1 MPSAALIEVVECP
14 TPNVSYSLSERV
26 GKRSESA
33 RLLDRVE
40 LLAAPRQNLVR
51 IGLVAHVPNQ
61 PVVRRI
67 EDVVQGYR
75 QFDGAEPGGKV
86 AATGA
91 HTVDE
96 KLPQLL
102 GELGKFRGRQP
113 AQVVRG
119 IDGFEQRVLGTG
131 HCGEL
136 YTEPR
141 LAPIPLMGQAT

>member
-1 MPSAALIEVVECP
+1 MIERFECHAACDGAVADHRYDTPILATLRSRHGHAERSADGRGG
-14 TPNVSYSLSERV
+14 VSDTERV
-26 GKRSESA
+26 VLALRARGERSKSA

-40 LLAAPRQNLVR
+40 LLAAARQNLVW
-51 IGLVAHVPNQ
+51 IGLMAHVPNQ

-86 AATGA
+86 PATGA

-102 GELGKFRGRQP
+102 GELRQFRGR
-113 AQVVRG
+113 
-119 IDGFEQRVLGTG
+119 
-131 HCGEL
+131 
-136 YTEPR
+136 
-141 LAPIPLMGQAT
+141 